1 MSTNSQF
8 PNFFYIRTVIGPIS
22 GLVRPKKHS
31 RGDQTGSKKKSSK
44 KRRLPLEN
52 DFFGVKMGLVN
63 LPLLMLNDLLT
74 APNALCA
81 IEGLLVLFGVES
93 GCLTRALPFVLG
105 E

>member
-1 MSTNSQF
+1 MGRIHSN
-8 PNFFYIRTVIGPIS
+8 
-22 GLVRPKKHS
+22 KKL
-31 RGDQTGSKKKSSK
+31 DYQ

-52 DFFGVKMGLVN
+52 DFFDLASWVKMGKNGRKWVN
-63 LPLLMLNDLLT
+63 LPLLMLKDRLT

-93 GCLTRALPFVLG
+93 GCLTRAFPFVLG